1 MENEKNMTT
10 EEAIAKINAS
20 IAEKTSGLASKE
32 EIDGLKAEIAAVK
45 EVAEKK
51 ENSDEAMAMKTAIA
65 KLEGKVEA
73 LKEAKSDDAP
83 QAKTLGEA
91 IAMAFKSA
99 KDRIVEI
106 AEKGAGSVKL
116 DVKAAG
122 TMTINGNY
130 SGGTV
135 GLSSLESGFTR
146 VQRRMPFMRELVN
159 SAGTTSKYVVW
170 IEQANPDPGEAGM
183 TAEGAPKTQT
193 DFDLVE
199 RSCDVKK
206 ITAFIKVSKEMIAD
220 IPFMAGEINGELTE
234 LVALKLD
241 QQILSGDGLG
251 NNMTGILTNA
261 TAWAAGSFAGQ
272 IESANNSD
280 VLRVGL
286 AQIANANF
294 MANYII
300 LNPEDCAAM
309 QLTKS
314 TSGEYT
320 YPMFIEGA
328 DGITRVKGVPVVE
341 NPGMAAGTFL
351 IGDFTKSNLRMRE
364 DMNISVGYVD
374 DDFTNNL
381 MTILC
386 EARACHFVKTN
397 HFGAFVTGNFAAAKA
412 ALETV

>member
-1 MENEKNMTT
+1 MEGKTMTT
-10 EEAIAKINAS
+10 EEAIERIENS
-20 IAEKTSGLASKE
+20 IAEKTSGLASRE
-32 EIDGLKAEIAAVK
+32 EIDGLKSELAAVK
-45 EVAEKK
+45 EIAEK
-51 ENSDEAMAMKTAIA
+51 NDDADAAMEMKTAIA

-73 LKEAKSDDAP
+73 LKEAKADDAP
-83 QAKTLGEA
+83 KAKSLGEA

-135 GLSSLESGFTR
+135 GLSTLESGFTR
-146 VQRRMPFMRELVN
+146 VQRRQPFMRELVN
-159 SAGTTSKYVVW
+159 SAGTNSKYVVW

-206 ITAFIKVSKEMIAD
+206 ITAWIKVSKEMIAD
-220 IPFMAGEINGELTE
+220 LPFMAGEINGELME

-241 QQILSGDGLG
+241 QQILSGDGVG
-251 NNMTGILTNA
+251 NNMTGIEANA

-272 IESANNSD
+272 IDNANNSD
-280 VLRVGL
+280 VLRVGI
-286 AQIANANF
+286 AQVANNNF
-294 MANYII
+294 MANYIL

-314 TSGEYT
+314 STGEYT

-328 DGITRVKGVPVVE
+328 DGITRVKGIPVIE
-341 NPGMAAGTFL
+341 NPGVTAGSFL
-351 IGDFTKSNLRMRE
+351 IGDFTKSNLRIRE
-364 DMNISVGYVD
+364 EMNISVGYVD

-381 MTILC
+381 MTVLC

-397 HFGAFVTGNFAAAKA
+397 HYGAFVSGTFTAAKA
-412 ALETV
+412 ALETP

>member
-1 MENEKNMTT
+1 MAENSMTT
-10 EEAIAKINAS
+10 EEAIQRIENS
-20 IAEKTSGLASKE
+20 IAEKTSGFISKE
-32 EIDGLKAEIAAVK
+32 EMEGLKSEIVAIK
-45 EVAEKK
+45 ESAEK
-51 ENSDEAMAMKTAIA
+51 A
-65 KLEGKVEA
+65 GKMEA
-73 LKEAKSDDAP
+73 LKEAKIESSG
-83 QAKTLGEA
+83 AKSLGHS
-91 IAMAFKSA
+91 IMDAFKSA
-99 KDRIVEI
+99 KDRILEI

-122 TMTINGNY
+122 TMTIGNNY

-135 GLSSLESGFTR
+135 GLSTLEGGFTR

-170 IEQANPDPGEAGM
+170 IEQANPDPGVAGM
-183 TAEGAPKTQT
+183 TGEGLPKTQT

-241 QQILSGDGLG
+241 QQILSGDGTG
-251 NNMTGILTNA
+251 QNMTGIEANA
-261 TAWAAGSFAGQ
+261 IAWAAGSFAAT
-272 IESANNSD
+272 IPAANNSD
-280 VLRVGL
+280 VLRVGI
-286 AQIANANF
+286 AQIANNNF
-294 MANYII
+294 MANYI
-300 LNPEDCAAM
+300 LMNPEDSAAM

-314 TSGEYT
+314 STGEYT
-320 YPMFIEGA
+320 YPMFIEGP
-328 DGITRVKGVPVVE
+328 DGITRVKGIPVVE
-341 NPGMAAGTFL
+341 NPGVTAGTFL
-351 IGDFTKSNLRMRE
+351 IGDFTKSNLRIRE

-381 MTILC
+381 MTVLC

-397 HFGAFVTGNFAAAKA
+397 HYGAFVKGVFATAKA
-412 ALETV
+412 ALTL

>member
-1 MENEKNMTT
+1 MAENSMTT
-10 EEAIAKINAS
+10 EEAIERIEKS
-20 IAEKTSGLASKE
+20 IAEKTQGFVSKE
-32 EIDGLKAEIAAVK
+32 DMNGLKSEIAAVK
-45 EVAEKK
+45 EIAEK
-51 ENSDEAMAMKTAIA
+51 EDNAEALEIKTAIA
-65 KLEGKVEA
+65 KLEGKMEA
-73 LKEAKSDDAP
+73 LKEAKESSP
-83 QAKTLGEA
+83 SAKTLGQS
-91 IAMAFKSA
+91 IVMAFKSA
-99 KDRIVEI
+99 KDAIVEI

-135 GLSSLESGFTR
+135 GLSSLEGGFTR
-146 VQRRMPFMRELVN
+146 VQRRQPFMRELVN

-170 IEQANPDPGEAGM
+170 IEQANPDPGTAGM
-183 TAEGAPKTQT
+183 TGEGLPKTQT

-234 LVALKLD
+234 IVSLKLD

-251 NNMTGILTNA
+251 QNMTGIEANA
-261 TAWAAGSFAGQ
+261 TAWAAGSFAGA
-272 IESANNSD
+272 IEAANNSD
-280 VLRVGL
+280 VLRVGI
-286 AQIANANF
+286 AQIANNNF
-294 MANYII
+294 MANYI
-300 LNPEDCAAM
+300 LMNPEDSAAM
-309 QLTKS
+309 QLTKATDGS
-314 TSGEYT
+314 YT
-320 YPMFIEGA
+320 YPMFIEGP
-328 DGITRVKGVPVVE
+328 DGITRVKGIPVVE
-341 NPGMAAGTFL
+341 NPGVTAGTFV

-381 MTILC
+381 MTVLC

-397 HFGAFVTGNFAAAKA
+397 HFGAFVKGDFVSAKA
-412 ALETV
+412 ALETA

>member
-1 MENEKNMTT
+1 MAENSMTT
-10 EEAIAKINAS
+10 EEAIQRIENS
-20 IAEKTSGLASKE
+20 IAEKTSGFISKE
-32 EIDGLKAEIAAVK
+32 EMEGLKSEIVAIK
-45 EVAEKK
+45 ESAEKAG
-51 ENSDEAMAMKTAIA
+51 NAEAMEMKMAIA
-65 KLEGKVEA
+65 KIEGKMEA
-73 LKEAKSDDAP
+73 LKEAKIESSG
-83 QAKTLGEA
+83 AKSLGHS
-91 IAMAFKSA
+91 IMDAFKSA
-99 KDRIVEI
+99 KDRILEI

-122 TMTINGNY
+122 TMTIGNNY

-135 GLSSLESGFTR
+135 GLSTLEGGFTR

-170 IEQANPDPGEAGM
+170 IEQANPDPGVAGM
-183 TAEGAPKTQT
+183 TGEGLPKTQT

-241 QQILSGDGLG
+241 QQILSGDGTG
-251 NNMTGILTNA
+251 QNMTGIEANA
-261 TAWAAGSFAGQ
+261 TAWAAGSFAAT
-272 IESANNSD
+272 IPAANNSD
-280 VLRVGL
+280 VLRVGI
-286 AQIANANF
+286 AQIANNNF
-294 MANYII
+294 MANYI
-300 LNPEDCAAM
+300 LMNPEDSAAM

-314 TSGEYT
+314 STGEYT
-320 YPMFIEGA
+320 YPMFIEGP
-328 DGITRVKGVPVVE
+328 DGITRVKGIPVVE
-341 NPGMAAGTFL
+341 NPGVTAGTFL
-351 IGDFTKSNLRMRE
+351 IGDFTKSNLRIRE

-381 MTILC
+381 MTVLC

-397 HFGAFVTGNFAAAKA
+397 HYGAFVKGVFATAKA
-412 ALETV
+412 ALTL

>member
-1 MENEKNMTT
+1 MAENSMTT
-10 EEAIAKINAS
+10 EEAIQRIENS
-20 IAEKTSGLASKE
+20 IAEKTSGFISKE
-32 EIDGLKAEIAAVK
+32 EMEGLKSEIAAVK
-45 EVAEKK
+45 ESAEKAG
-51 ENSDEAMAMKTAIA
+51 NAEALEMKTAIA
-65 KLEGKVEA
+65 KIEGKMEA
-73 LKEAKSDDAP
+73 LKEAKADAAS
-83 QAKTLGEA
+83 AKTLGQS
-91 IAMAFKSA
+91 IVMAFKSA

-122 TMTINGNY
+122 TMTIDGNY

-146 VQRRMPFMRELVN
+146 VQRRQPFMRELVN

-170 IEQANPDPGEAGM
+170 IEQANPDPGVAGM
-183 TAEGAPKTQT
+183 TGEGLPKTQT

-241 QQILSGDGLG
+241 KQILSGDGVG
-251 NNMTGILTNA
+251 QNMTGIEANA
-261 TAWAAGSFAGQ
+261 TAWAAGSFAAT
-272 IESANNSD
+272 IPAANNSD
-280 VLRVGL
+280 VLRVGI
-286 AQIANANF
+286 AQIANNNF
-294 MANYII
+294 MANYI
-300 LNPEDCAAM
+300 LMNPEDSAAM

-314 TSGEYT
+314 TTGEYT
-320 YPMFIEGA
+320 YPMFIEGP
-328 DGITRVKGVPVVE
+328 DGITRVKGIPVVE
-341 NPGMAAGTFL
+341 NPGVDAGKFL
-351 IGDFTKSNLRMRE
+351 IGDFTKSNLRLRE

-381 MTILC
+381 MTVLC

-397 HFGAFVTGNFAAAKA
+397 HFGAFVKGDFATAKA
-412 ALETV
+412 ALQSA